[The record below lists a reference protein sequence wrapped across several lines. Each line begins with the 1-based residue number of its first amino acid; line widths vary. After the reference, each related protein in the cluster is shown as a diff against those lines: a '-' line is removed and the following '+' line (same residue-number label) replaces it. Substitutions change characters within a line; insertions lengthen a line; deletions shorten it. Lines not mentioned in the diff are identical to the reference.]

1 MLNLRILPVDVEGS
15 SLRYDL
21 LPKAPEDEH
30 REKVLMDV
38 DGMEILSTQTFRR
51 FRVLKTYL
59 LRFYIDHRFT

>member
-1 MLNLRILPVDVEGS
+1 M
-15 SLRYDL
+15 RYDL